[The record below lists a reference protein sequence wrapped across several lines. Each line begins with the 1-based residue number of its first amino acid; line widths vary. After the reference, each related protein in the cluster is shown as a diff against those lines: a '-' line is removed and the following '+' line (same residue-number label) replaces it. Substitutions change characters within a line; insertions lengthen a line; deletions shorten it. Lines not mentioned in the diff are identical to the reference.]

1 MCQRPDSDDLPHHD
15 WRCEACGA
23 ANSMWDAECQYC
35 DFVKEEAPEED
46 PADYAGRHS
55 HYS

>member
-15 WRCEACGA
+15 WHCEACGA